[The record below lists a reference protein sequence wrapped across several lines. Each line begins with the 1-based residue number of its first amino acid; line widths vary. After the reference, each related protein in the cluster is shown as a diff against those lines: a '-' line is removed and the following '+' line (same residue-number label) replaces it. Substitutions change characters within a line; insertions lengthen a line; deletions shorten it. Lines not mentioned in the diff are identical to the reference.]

1 VPARPHRPRSGELGV
16 TATARAIG
24 RALAAALV
32 LALAAGWAGAI
43 SYTVQVIAVSDQ
55 ESAIGIYR
63 ELAREGYPA
72 YVVRTTGEAGDVY
85 RVRVGAFANRAAALR
100 YAEGMPAI
108 GGSRPVPAL
117 AEAIPQGIMP
127 LAPRLLWQHEWEG
140 ADVRVVPW
148 PVGVALRVQS
158 LDPLRQAQYVV
169 FQAGEERRFEAWAV
183 VPLSF
188 VPDVGDDD
196 ALAGIPLVDLTVPPA
211 AAGETVAPGGEPP
224 AAAEG
229 TVAPGGE
236 PPSAAEETVT
246 PAADEADDAPRAD
259 DADEADDAD
268 AEGGEEER
276 ETEATAAAHELAPF
290 VLAPDSDD
298 PEAGLALLR
307 DRPLWPPTWQD
318 DAETVRETFRASL
331 VTLVAR
337 DVGVTPAEVEAL
349 AYLPGGD
356 LPPALIVLDVTDRSG
371 RDVGAVVALGDPN
384 ADLRTTGPALVLPAG
399 EDWSLPAWPSTRLI
413 PDALAPQSGF
423 EGAAWTA
430 VGDGGF
436 VRLTLDDG
444 ATWRAGFGMPIW
456 SDGRY
461 LMAWD
466 GRLLLLYEFE
476 AR

>member
-1 VPARPHRPRSGELGV
+1 M
-16 TATARAIG
+16 ATARAVA

-148 PVGVALRVQS
+148 PSGVALRVQP

-183 VPLSF
+183 VPLSI
-188 VPDVGDDD
+188 VPDVADD
-196 ALAGIPLVDLTVPPA
+196 ALAGIPLVDLTVPSA
-211 AAGETVAPGGEPP
+211 APRPPAGEPTAG
-224 AAAEG
+224 
-229 TVAPGGE
+229 
-236 PPSAAEETVT
+236 AEEAVT
-246 PAADEADDAPRAD
+246 PAGEPEAGAEEAVAPADDPAAEAEEAVAPADDPAAEAEEAVTPAGDPADEA
-259 DADEADDAD
+259 
-268 AEGGEEER
+268 EEER
-276 ETEATAAAHELAPF
+276 LAEATALAHELAPY
-290 VLAPDSDD
+290 VLDPSSED

-318 DAETVRETFRASL
+318 DAETIRDTFRASL

-337 DVGVTPAEVEAL
+337 DLGIAAEEVEAL
-349 AYLPGGD
+349 AYLPGGG
-356 LPPALIVLDVTDRSG
+356 LPPALVVLDVTDRSG
-371 RDVGAVVALGDPN
+371 RDAGAVVALGDPH
-384 ADLRTTGPALVLPAG
+384 ASLRTTGPSLVLPAG
-399 EDWSLPAWPSTRLI
+399 EDWSLPAWPSTRLR
-413 PDALAPQSGF
+413 PDAPAPESSF
-423 EGAAWTA
+423 EGPMWTA

-444 ATWRAGFGMPIW
+444 ATWRAGVGMPIW
-456 SDGRY
+456 SDGHY
-461 LMAWD
+461 LVAWD